1 MNCARLSNR
10 LTKHSGIFT
19 YEKQNEKN
27 PPKKTKNPT
36 IIPLRMSQR
45 NNLLCLYVCFV
56 VLVIN
61 KWMLSV
67 ARRVYSVG
75 SICLPQQAVNTAG
88 RHPTLRMSRLCL
100 PAVKLFAYDYKHDS
114 RVKKHITSCV
124 LFSCLSVCIKSWNWE
139 IRSQN
144 SNNELEVW
152 WYLKN

>member
-61 KWMLSV
+61 K
-67 ARRVYSVG
+67 
-75 SICLPQQAVNTAG
+75 
-88 RHPTLRMSRLCL
+88 
-100 PAVKLFAYDYKHDS
+100 
-114 RVKKHITSCV
+114 
-124 LFSCLSVCIKSWNWE
+124 
-139 IRSQN
+139 
-144 SNNELEVW
+144 
-152 WYLKN
+152 